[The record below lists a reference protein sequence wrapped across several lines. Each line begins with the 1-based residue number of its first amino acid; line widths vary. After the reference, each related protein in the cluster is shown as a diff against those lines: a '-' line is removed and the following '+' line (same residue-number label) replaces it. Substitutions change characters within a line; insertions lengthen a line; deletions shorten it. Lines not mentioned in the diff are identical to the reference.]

1 LPSLVLFDIDGTL
14 VRKAGPQHRL
24 ALIEAIR
31 LVTGVETTTDGIP
44 VHGML
49 DPDIITLMMRSAC
62 LADNVI
68 EGHLPKIF
76 EAAQDIYDATVPKD
90 LTKAVCPGVSTL
102 LPKLHDAGV
111 ALALVTGNLTRI
123 GWRKIE
129 RAGIRSYFRFGAFGE
144 MAPTRGGLARL
155 AIDQA
160 RAEGLIDTD
169 SRIALIGDA
178 PQDVIA
184 AKENSIRSI
193 AVRTGVTP
201 PGDLEACHPD
211 HLLDDLTRLDLS
223 II

>member
-1 LPSLVLFDIDGTL
+1 MPSLVLFDIDGTL

-129 RAGIRSYFRFGAFGE
+129 RAGIRSYFRFA
-144 MAPTRGGLARL
+144 
-155 AIDQA
+155 
-160 RAEGLIDTD
+160 
-169 SRIALIGDA
+169 
-178 PQDVIA
+178 
-184 AKENSIRSI
+184 
-193 AVRTGVTP
+193 
-201 PGDLEACHPD
+201 D
-211 HLLDDLTRLDLS
+211 HLYLAYLGQGGHTRLGSERFQFDLYS
-223 II
+223 SGEYSRMLERSWE